1 MSDED
6 PILGRCL
13 TVQVPE
19 EHQYD
24 GCIFSIRFEYST
36 DPAASAIQWL
46 NPANTKGKTF
56 PFVFTQS
63 QAIHARTLLPCM
75 DTPGYI
81 LILPS
86 SYLF

>member
-13 TVQVPE
+13 TVQVPP

-24 GCIFSIRFEYST
+24 GNIFSIQFKYST

-46 NPANTKGKTF
+46 NPASTKGKSF

-75 DTPGYI
+75 DTPGYFSKFRNNT
-81 LILPS
+81 L
-86 SYLF
+86 